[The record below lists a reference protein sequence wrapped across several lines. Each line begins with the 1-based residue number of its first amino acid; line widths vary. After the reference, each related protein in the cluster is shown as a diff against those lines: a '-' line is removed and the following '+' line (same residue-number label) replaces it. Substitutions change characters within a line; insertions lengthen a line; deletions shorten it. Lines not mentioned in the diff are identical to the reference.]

1 MSYETIKYERE
12 DGFCIITLN
21 RPKALNALNVKMW
34 VELEQVLDLID
45 NDDEIKAFIFVG
57 APRPDG
63 RPCFCAGADVKEMAG
78 FISGG
83 QFAQTESAQK
93 VQEAPSAPS
102 IRAPKAQHSIAKTL
116 WSLRQPKLAMVP
128 TFEKITWSPKIS
140 IAAIDGICTAG
151 GIELALACDIIIA
164 SETAQISD
172 MHVKNLGWIG
182 GAGATA
188 NMAWRVGVSKAIELC
203 CTGDVIDGKEA
214 HRIGLANQCWPPEQY
229 LDKAKET
236 ARKIGGMRT
245 LALIMTKATCRA
257 VQDMDRKSAQRY
269 CDDGFSILL
278 SEQEAADF
286 GPQRWVKER

>member
-1 MSYETIKYERE
+1 MSYETIKYERK
-12 DGFCIITLN
+12 DGFCLITLN
-21 RPKALNALNVKMW
+21 RPKSLNALNVKMW
-34 VELEQVLDLID
+34 GELDQVLDIID
-45 NDDEIKAFIFVG
+45 NDDEIKAFIFTG

-63 RPCFCAGADVKEMAG
+63 RPCFCAGADVKEMAT
-78 FISGG
+78 FMSGG
-83 QFAQTESAQK
+83 KFAPPESTQD
-93 VQEAPSAPS
+93 APSA
-102 IRAPKAQHSIAKTL
+102 RVPKTQHSIAKTL
-116 WSLRQPKLAMVP
+116 WSLRQPRGAMVP

-151 GIELALACDIIIA
+151 GIELALSCDIVIA

-229 LDKAKET
+229 LDKAKEM
-236 ARKIGGMRT
+236 ARKIGKMRA

-269 CDDGFSILL
+269 CDDSFSILL
-278 SEQEAADF
+278 SEQESADF
-286 GPQRWVKER
+286 GPQRWVDQR